1 MTVGPSPQLT
11 FRRMLVHTFVITKRN
26 LLRNIRL
33 PQLLVFATIQPVMFL
48 VLFNFVFGGA
58 ITQGGPAAAAGTY
71 INWLIPGILVQ
82 SAVFGAT
89 QTAVGLTED
98 LKAGVIDRFRSLP
111 MARSAVLTGRTNAD
125 MVRNLWVLGLMLGV
139 GFLLGW
145 RFGQGFS
152 KMALAVLV
160 VLLFAYSMS
169 WVMACMGLAI
179 KDTEAVQVAGFLPI
193 FPLVFASSV
202 FVPTNTM
209 PEWLQAFANNQ
220 PITIISNTARS
231 LMLPEQAVA
240 AIGFDSTTLV
250 LQSVAWI
257 LGIIVVFAPLAV
269 RLYRRVSD

>member
-1 MTVGPSPQLT
+1 
-11 FRRMLVHTFVITKRN
+11 
-26 LLRNIRL
+26 
-33 PQLLVFATIQPVMFL
+33 
-48 VLFNFVFGGA
+48 
-58 ITQGGPAAAAGTY
+58 
-71 INWLIPGILVQ
+71 
-82 SAVFGAT
+82 
-89 QTAVGLTED
+89 
-98 LKAGVIDRFRSLP
+98 
-111 MARSAVLTGRTNAD
+111 
-125 MVRNLWVLGLMLGV
+125 
-139 GFLLGW
+139 
-145 RFGQGFS
+145 
-152 KMALAVLV
+152 
-160 VLLFAYSMS
+160 
-169 WVMACMGLAI
+169 MACMGLAI